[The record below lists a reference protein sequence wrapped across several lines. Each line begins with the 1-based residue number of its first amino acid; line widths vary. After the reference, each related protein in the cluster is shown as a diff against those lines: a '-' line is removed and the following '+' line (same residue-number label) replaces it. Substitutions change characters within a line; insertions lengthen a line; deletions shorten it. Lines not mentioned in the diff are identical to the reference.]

1 MVDFNV
7 DDQYLKYLLKT
18 LLRLLFKSYLLMYR
32 L

>member
-7 DDQYLKYLLKT
+7 DDQYLKYLPER

-32 L
+32 V